1 MFLSGVQNALP
12 GFPAKPLAG
21 RPPKTCLHA
30 EVRRFSLLAE
40 AAAQASTQACG
51 MTFVPRLVF
60 LRWLLATFAIVTLV
74 VHCDGTPKINDVQLF
89 ASPPAPFAA
98 DPNTALR
105 ILSSA

>member
-51 MTFVPRLVF
+51 NDSLSFSGVLDVGSEEI
-60 LRWLLATFAIVTLV
+60 LH
-74 VHCDGTPKINDVQLF
+74 VHCLHTWSLIINEYPEGKCPQRHGEVRKEL
-89 ASPPAPFAA
+89 
-98 DPNTALR
+98 
-105 ILSSA
+105 IV